1 MNWMKNVFQGMTA
14 PLRAAVIG
22 AAVGVVAGC
31 LLGRA
36 IILRQTAGRLVEM
49 ATKIAEAGDVST
61 AESRAA
67 LATMNRSAAEF
78 CSDAEIES
86 FRQLIYQSHQ
96 LKAAGRMHG
105 NKIACTTTSG
115 LANTNTEYQPTFAQ
129 RDGTEIYIDLAPFR
143 IAGKKVITVRK
154 GDSFVVY
161 NPFTNHAPLPSWTH
175 FTMTD
180 MDRVTRHTGSVAGK
194 PPLVNDLQ
202 LLTQGHTH
210 VNGQVMATHC
220 STDGAVC
227 MTAYTSDSEAFAA
240 NRLEFAGFIVFGT
253 LTVSLFCVI
262 CSFLYRRNKG
272 IEHQLMRAIRKD
284 ALQVVYQPIVDLATG
299 QIVEAEALVRWTDEG
314 NMAVPPDIFVK
325 IAEERGFVGLIT
337 RLVVRRVLSEM
348 RQVLLDRPDFHI
360 NVNIAAPDLADPKFL
375 PMLDREL
382 LESGLSPASL
392 GIEITESFTARE
404 QIAKETI
411 AHLRN
416 NGHTVHIDDFGTG
429 YSSLAYL
436 HDLSVDAIK
445 IDRAFIRAIG
455 TEAVTVTILP
465 QILAMARELN
475 LCVVVEGIETPEQA
489 AYFTQLDQ
497 EILAQGWLFGR
508 PVPAED
514 LRRRLLEDLGVSR
527 STGGTMTKSV
537 PAPAA

>member
-1 MNWMKNVFQGMTA
+1 MKSVFQKITIQ
-14 PLRAAVIG
+14 LKAAVIG

-31 LLGRA
+31 LMGRA
-36 IILRQTAGRLVEM
+36 IVLHQTATRLEQY
-49 ATKIAEAGDVST
+49 ATKMAKAGDVST
-61 AESRAA
+61 AESRAV
-67 LATMNRSAAEF
+67 LATMNQSTAGF
-78 CSDAEIES
+78 CSDAEIAQ
-86 FRQLIYQSHQ
+86 FRNLIYQAHQ
-96 LKAAGRMHG
+96 LKAAGRMQG
-105 NKIACTTTSG
+105 GKVACSTTVGRVDSSTG
-115 LANTNTEYQPTFAQ
+115 YKPNFAQ
-129 RDGTEIYIDLAPFR
+129 RDGTEIYIDLPPFR
-143 IAGKKVITVRK
+143 IIGKQVITVRK

-161 NPFTNHAPLPSWTH
+161 NPFTDHTAVQGWVH
-175 FTMTD
+175 FTVTD
-180 MDRVTRHTGSVAGK
+180 MDRVTRHAGSLYGK
-194 PPLVNDLQ
+194 QPIANDLQ
-202 LLTQGHTH
+202 LLTQGRTH
-210 VNGQVMATHC
+210 VNGYVMATQC
-220 STDGAVC
+220 SAGGTVC
-227 MTAYTSDSEAFAA
+227 MTAYTTDSEALAA
-240 NRLEFAGFIVFGT
+240 NRIEFAGFIAFGA

-272 IEHQLMRAIRKD
+272 IEHQLLRAIRKD

-337 RLVVRRVLSEM
+337 RLVVHRALHDF
-348 RQVLLDRPDFHI
+348 RQTLLDRPDFHI

-375 PMLDREL
+375 PMLDQALAEL
-382 LESGLSPASL
+382 GLSASSL
-392 GIEITESFTARE
+392 GIEITESHTARE

-411 AHLRN
+411 AQLRN

-465 QILAMARELN
+465 QILAMARQLN
-475 LCVVVEGIETPEQA
+475 LCVVVEGIETQEQA
-489 AYFTQLDQ
+489 DYFAHLDQ

-508 PVPAED
+508 PVPAEE
-514 LRRRLLEDLGVSR
+514 LRRRLVEEANSGR
-527 STGGTMTKSV
+527 SVDEVFPGTA